1 MVEASQLVD
10 TKNGQKNQESQPG
23 EDLAMFKK
31 YSDAYEKCIQN
42 GIVSYMISNE
52 CSAKTNQF
60 VIKKVSRQDIL
71 SLSAHC
77 EEEPGYLK
85 IILKSID
92 MANLKSRLRLQ

>member
-10 TKNGQKNQESQPG
+10 TKNGRKNQESQPG
-23 EDLAMFKK
+23 EDLTMFKK

-60 VIKKVSRQDIL
+60 VIKKLSRQDIL

>member
-1 MVEASQLVD
+1 MDAKQGE
-10 TKNGQKNQESQPG
+10 KNQESLLG
-23 EDLAMFKK
+23 EDLAIFKK

-52 CSAKTNQF
+52 CSAETNQF
-60 VIKKVSRQDIL
+60 VIKRLSRQDIL
-71 SLSAHC
+71 TLSAHC

-92 MANLKSRLRLQ
+92 LGNLKSRLRLQ

>member
-10 TKNGQKNQESQPG
+10 TKNGRKNQESQPG
-23 EDLAMFKK
+23 EDLTMFKK

-60 VIKKVSRQDIL
+60 VIKKLSKQDIL

-77 EEEPGYLK
+77 EEEPSYLK
-85 IILKSID
+85 TILKSID
-92 MANLKSRLRLQ
+92 MPNLKSRLRLQ